1 MTEYNKVE
9 INITSIALSIQ
20 FAALGLICADI
31 MGISIPIINIPIL
44 RYIVVFVYLAFIP
57 GLLILSILRINLKFI
72 DLILFSFG
80 LSLSFVTIS
89 AIFENIIAFI
99 LNVENPISEISLTV
113 FYNITTLVLILL
125 SKWKGYTYITFDRL
139 DRLNLKSIAIL
150 FIPIFSIFGGISLKY
165 QGESYFLLFVLM
177 IISGIP
183 FLSLNLK
190 NKYYPL
196 IIWAVSFSLLIHT
209 NLSYA
214 GKSFYET
221 FLPGIVYTA
230 GIWDP
235 FFPYEPNNSLLTTS
249 LMLPVFSKLMG
260 IDIIWG
266 VQIISWIVMAFI
278 PVGMYELHSKF
289 HGYKVAFLSSFL
301 YIFMPFYYTQEWVM
315 YAQRTAFALLFI
327 TLFLLVVYSDIE
339 LIKKKILF
347 PFCLFPIIASHYGA
361 AYFFLIILSV
371 YELLIKIFKMKEGI
385 KLNTYLLYT
394 GLLFFWYIC
403 TSSASNVIWIGN
415 LIFDVFSNLSKFLQP
430 NDNYTLKLLF
440 STDSYSIDI
449 AKYFNI
455 FIIMLLF
462 ISVFLYIQKKIQ
474 INQPEYGVLSVS
486 SVLILVTQ
494 ILPHS
499 MGNGRLLSMVLIF
512 ASPLCIYS
520 FLFLLKP
527 LKLDHNKALKVFSIF
542 LFVFFIFGSGI
553 SSNIINTAS
562 GTTVDYSINRQ
573 MDRLAIQE
581 GDGKGKW
588 LLYWPYRLD
597 STIDATDWFVMHNS
611 GKPIYLDWCLYYH
624 FITHEGTS
632 DIHKFYNV
640 DYGRKKIFA
649 NMVMAN
655 KILISDVLS
664 GTKPVNRG
672 EYLFLAHHNTIENSI
687 IIDDKNIIKTSDYA
701 EHFDEMDCI
710 YNDGGNI
717 LFQMNRN
724 ELYLQ

>member
-1 MTEYNKVE
+1 MTEYNKVK

-44 RYIVVFVYLAFIP
+44 RHIVVFIYLAFIP
-57 GLLILSILRINLKFI
+57 GLLILSILKINLKFI
-72 DLILFSFG
+72 DLIIFSFG

-89 AIFENIIAFI
+89 ALFENIIAII
-99 LNVENPISEISLTV
+99 LNIENPISEIYLTV
-113 FYNITTLVLILL
+113 YYNITTFVLILL
-125 SKWKGYTYITFDRL
+125 SKWKGCTFITFDRL
-139 DRLNLKSIAIL
+139 DNLNLKVIAIL
-150 FIPIFSIFGGISLKY
+150 FIPIFSIFGSISLKY
-165 QGESYFLLFVLM
+165 QGVSYLLLLVL
-177 IISGIP
+177 ITISGIP
-183 FLSLNLK
+183 FMSLRLK
-190 NKYYPL
+190 DKYYPL

-221 FLPGIVYTA
+221 FLPEIVYTA

-235 FFPYEPNNSLLTTS
+235 LFPYEPNNSLLTTS

-260 IDIIWG
+260 IGIIWG

-278 PVGMYELHSKF
+278 PVGMYQIHSKF
-289 HGYKVAFLSSFL
+289 HGCKVAFLSSFL

-327 TLFLLVVYSDIE
+327 TLFLLLVYSDIE
-339 LIKKKILF
+339 LIKKKILL
-347 PFCLFPIIASHYGA
+347 PFCLFPIVASHYGA
-361 AYFFLIILSV
+361 AYFFLITLTI
-371 YELLIKIFKMKEGI
+371 YEVLMKIFKIDQII
-385 KLNTYLLYT
+385 KLNTYILYT
-394 GLLFFWYIC
+394 ALLIFWYVG
-403 TSSASNVIWIGN
+403 TSSASNVIWIGR
-415 LIFDVFSNLSKFLQP
+415 LILDVFSNLSKFLQP
-430 NDNYTLKLLF
+430 SDNYTLKLLF
-440 STDSYSIDI
+440 STNSYSLDV

-455 FIIMLLF
+455 VIIFLLF
-462 ISVFLYIQKKIQ
+462 SGILLYTQKKILV
-474 INQPEYGVLSVS
+474 NRTEYGILSIS
-486 SVLILVTQ
+486 SILILVTQ

-520 FLFLLKP
+520 FLFFLKP
-527 LKLDHNKALKVFSIF
+527 LKLDHNKTLTIFSIF

-553 SSNIINTAS
+553 SSNIINTVS

-581 GDGKGKW
+581 SDGTGKW

-597 STIDATDWFVMHNS
+597 STIDATNWFVTHNS
-611 GKPIYLDWCLYYH
+611 GKHIYLDWCLYNH

-632 DIHKFYNV
+632 EIHRCYNV
-640 DYGRKKIFA
+640 DYGRKKIFE

-655 KILISDVLS
+655 RVLFTEVLR
-664 GTKPVNRG
+664 GIKPINNG
-672 EYLFLAHHNTIENSI
+672 EYLFLIQHNTVENSI
-687 IIDDKNIIKTSDYA
+687 IIDEQTVLKTSDYKD
-701 EHFDEMDCI
+701 HFEEMNNI
-710 YNDGGNI
+710 YNNGGNI
-717 LFQMNRN
+717 LFHTDKN
-724 ELYLQ
+724 ELYFQ